1 MEFDVSLWY
10 DQSVGQNMILAHK
23 GDISPDV
30 ITEILLN
37 LEKKL
42 EVSEENTKL
51 VKKCYNVSV
60 EALQNLFHHIELTP
74 KELEKTLGD
83 RFAVFILKKQSD
95 SVYKIITGNFVKEKK
110 VKILRDRTE
119 QINFLS
125 TDELKIL
132 YKIILNNEE
141 FSQKGGGGLGLI
153 DIARKTGNKLIADF
167 YKCNANY
174 FFFSLEIVIS

>member
-10 DQSVGQNMILAHK
+10 DQSVGQNTILAYK
-23 GDISPDV
+23 GDITADTIS
-30 ITEILLN
+30 EILLN

-42 EVSEENTKL
+42 ELSEENIKL
-51 VKKCYNVSV
+51 VKKCYNVTV

-74 KELEKTLGD
+74 KELKETLGE
-83 RFAVFILKKQSD
+83 RFSVFMLKKQSD
-95 SVYKIITGNFVKEKK
+95 SVYKIQTGNFVRENK
-110 VKILRDRTE
+110 VKMLKDRVE

-153 DIARKTGNKLIADF
+153 DISRKTGNKLIAEF
-167 YKCNANY
+167 YKCNEDY
-174 FFFSLEIVIS
+174 FFFNLEIVIS